1 MRHVVVTGASSGIG
15 DGIAREFARAGAA
28 VTLVARRREL
38 LEKLAAELG
47 PPEQVKTRVV
57 AADLSDPAQATSW
70 LAAAEAA
77 LGPVDVLINNAG
89 VQIVAPTAEVSLDA
103 GRKLMELDL
112 MTPLALIQAV
122 LPAMLARKS
131 GSIVNVAS
139 LAALAPTPGMTW
151 YNAAKGGLAAAS
163 ESLRGELR
171 KSGVH
176 VCTVYPGPV
185 HTPMGDAGYAAYP
198 PTLSVKLLPAGNPTT
213 LGRLVR
219 RAVEKKRAR
228 VVYPWLYGIVRW
240 VPTIA
245 RLALDLSTPP
255 AYALDAPERRRAL
268 EAKKS

>member
-15 DGIAREFARAGAA
+15 DGIARELARAGAA
-28 VTLVARRREL
+28 LTLVARRREL

-47 PPEQVKTRVV
+47 TQTRVV

-70 LAAAEAA
+70 LAAAEAE
-77 LGPVDVLINNAG
+77 LGPVDVLVNNAG
-89 VQIVAPTAEVSLDA
+89 VQIVAPTEQVSLED
-103 GRKLMELDL
+103 GRRLMELDL
-112 MTPLALIQAV
+112 MTPLALIRAV
-122 LPAMLARKS
+122 LPGMLARKS
-131 GSIVNVAS
+131 GCIVNVAS

-151 YNAAKGGLAAAS
+151 YNAAKGGLGAAS

-176 VCTVYPGPV
+176 VVTVYPGPV

-198 PTLSVKLLPAGNPTT
+198 PTLGVKLLPAGNPTT
-213 LGRLVR
+213 LGKLVR

-228 VVYPWLYGIVRW
+228 VVYPWLYSIVRYF
-240 VPTIA
+240 PTVT